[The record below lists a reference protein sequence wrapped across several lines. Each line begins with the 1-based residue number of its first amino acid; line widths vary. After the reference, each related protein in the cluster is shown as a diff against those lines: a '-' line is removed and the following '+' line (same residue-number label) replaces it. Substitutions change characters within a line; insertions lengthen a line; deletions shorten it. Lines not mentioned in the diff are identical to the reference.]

1 MPRSKPPILVRCGG
15 LARIRKALLAERGC
29 AGGPDGSLWCD
40 AASVEKVLGQQGCD
54 TGCLCA
60 LAGTTHVELRVSGNQ
75 TMATHFNGND
85 IIAIGGGSC
94 QGGHCKGGN
103 TMKTGTKVTTAGG
116 RRWADE
122 ENDKDAR
129 DDEMK
134 RKNRGV
140 DDDTDD
146 DENDEDDEEFDFGF
160 DDLDDDDEADPTA
173 TPDIESIDA
182 ATADASPSQ
191 QTATLIGQLA
201 LSVGRLMDA
210 MRQPVAAKCWGGWQY
225 GHAKE
230 RAFYQAL
237 VRRLESAPHA
247 RVALAFARRLVGF

>member
-1 MPRSKPPILVRCGG
+1 MARSKPPILVRCGG
-15 LARIRKALLAERGC
+15 QDRIRKALLAERGC
-29 AGGPDGSLWCD
+29 AGGPGGSLWCD
-40 AASVEKVLGQQGCD
+40 CTTVERVLKLQGCD

-60 LAGTTHVELRVSGNQ
+60 RKGATHVEVKISGNQ
-75 TMATHFNGND
+75 TMATHFNGSD
-85 IIAIGGGSC
+85 IIAIGGGAC
-94 QGGHCKGGN
+94 QGGNCKGAN
-103 TMKTGTKVTTAGG
+103 IMRSGTRVQSQSGK
-116 RRWADE
+116 RWLDE
-122 ENDKDAR
+122 EDEDEKRR
-129 DDEMK
+129 DRMN
-134 RKNRGV
+134 KNTRGV
-140 DDDTDD
+140 EDDDTAED
-146 DENDEDDEEFDFGF
+146 DEDEEFDFGL
-160 DDLDDDDEADPTA
+160 DDLDDDSEADPTA

-201 LSVGRLMDA
+201 LSVGRLMDQLKKPQTTKA
-210 MRQPVAAKCWGGWQY
+210 WTGWQY